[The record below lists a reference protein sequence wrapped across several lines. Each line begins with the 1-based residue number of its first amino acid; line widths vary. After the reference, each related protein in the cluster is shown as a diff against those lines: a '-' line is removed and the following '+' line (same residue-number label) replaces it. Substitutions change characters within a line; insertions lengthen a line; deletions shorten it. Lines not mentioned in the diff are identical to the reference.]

1 MWVKNPL
8 RPCPLGLLPYSN
20 LVGFFFWR
28 GGGVVL
34 VEGKVVCSRDCGKEH
49 SSILCGSALENSNT
63 QGK

>member
-1 MWVKNPL
+1 MGKKPSTS
-8 RPCPLGLLPYSN
+8 LPIGAFTIFKSS
-20 LVGFFFWR
+20 GFFFLA
-28 GGGVVL
+28 GGVVVL